1 MTKQNKTLS
10 LSIFSGKGGVGKT
23 NIALN
28 LGYAL
33 FNAGHP
39 TMLMDCDMGLANLD
53 VLLGLS
59 PERNIQDLLQPE
71 VSAAEVLVNIEPPNF
86 DFLPSASGVPEL
98 VEWDEDVQQALFQ
111 KLSAHFSSYDFLL
124 LDLGAGINSSVLTMA
139 SMTRTK
145 CMVISP
151 EPTSLTDSYAV
162 IKILSS
168 KHGVQEFDV
177 IVNMVENKKEGQTTF
192 NRLNAACEKFLGLSL
207 NLLGFIHED
216 KAVHESVRRQE
227 PLLKFASS
235 SHASR
240 DILSLAAKL
249 HVRRNKLLPQL
260 ADEPLLGED
269 LLQKV

>member
-1 MTKQNKTLS
+1 MRKKNKTLS

-33 FNAGHP
+33 HNANHP

-59 PERNIQDLLQPE
+59 PERNLQDLLQAD
-71 VSAAEVLVNIEPPNF
+71 VSAADVVVNIEAPDF
-86 DFLPSASGVPEL
+86 DFLPSASGAPEL
-98 VEWDEDVQQALFQ
+98 VEWDEDVQQALFH
-111 KLSAHFSSYDFLL
+111 KLSNHFSKYDFLL
-124 LDLGAGINSSVLTMA
+124 LDLVAGINSSVLTMA

-145 CMVISP
+145 CIIISP

-168 KHGVQEFDV
+168 KHKVQHFDV
-177 IVNMVENKKEGQTTF
+177 IVNMVENKREGEITF
-192 NRLNAACEKFLGLSL
+192 KRLNAACEKFLGLSL
-207 NLLGFIHED
+207 NLLGIIHLD
-216 KAVHESVRRQE
+216 KAVHESVIRQI
-227 PLLKFASS
+227 PLIKFASS
-235 SHASR
+235 SPASR

-249 HVRRNKLLPQL
+249 HVRRNKILDQL
-260 ADEPLLGED
+260 GNEPLFGEYF
-269 LLQKV
+269 LQIA